1 MPNNCPN
8 CGKPEPSS
16 RAGSITS
23 YFFQHNYCRCHEK
36 NEHSDLKQTSNLGG
50 RQQVCL
56 NCSKSR
62 PHERKAGSFTA
73 FLFKE
78 LRCHCVTPRFATTS
92 QNRKFSSTSSS
103 ERYTKRRR
111 LARSVAAQL
120 ENAGTQ
126 TAIGPGTVIGGTF
139 KIEKIIGEGGMGVV
153 YLAQHLA
160 MQQKFALKILS
171 PGLSE
176 QYWLRFQSEAKTL
189 AALNHSSLVNVY
201 DLGIHEKSVF
211 YYSMDYLQGSNLEE
225 ILAEEGAQSLSYTI
239 DIFLLVLDGLSYAHR
254 HGIIHR
260 DIKPANIFICSNNA
274 SALEVKILDFGISKS
289 VTVGSEA
296 QTLTAAGEVF
306 GSPYYMSPEQC
317 TGKAVD
323 ARSDI
328 YSVGCSMFETLSGY
342 VPFDGGSALEIGL
355 LHEEELP
362 PLISQVS
369 KKQIPEAI
377 EIVIDKCLAK
387 LPADRYQSAREL
399 ALDLQRI
406 KAGKSIAALPSTAR
420 LEDDSGGAEKLV
432 KNSIPVALITIST
445 ISVAL
450 AAGIAYFIFINTT
463 SEIATPLKGSNSLGK
478 DLDDAAVL
486 NAKALENTEKD
497 IDSDP
502 DSAKVEAFLQSKPAN
517 YKKESIVNG
526 KIERAFYFPRD
537 FSLGALTFYPS
548 GTPETPALGK
558 CIIPPEKSVALMASI
573 SVGEHPQLLDYFQN
587 DDLISIELRA
597 AGKKSSDFL
606 PRLAKFTSLTHLRIS
621 EMIFLPDDVVY
632 LDRMQ
637 SLRRLMIIAW
647 TMDPEAIAKS
657 KIWQQLQRLEINSNQ
672 SISPIL
678 DKLAKCPDLIELSL
692 QGCQFNRADIVKLA
706 GMHNLKKLSITS
718 TLITNDDL
726 EKLTTLKDLD
736 LLNIAR
742 NTNLDA
748 GCLVSIKKFS
758 KLQRLVLPDQLVEDA
773 YEKELYGALPRLKRI
788 D

>member
-1 MPNNCPN
+1 MDVICKT
-8 CGKPEPSS
+8 CGKSEAAA

-23 YFFQHNYCRCHEK
+23 YFFQHNFCRCHRK
-36 NEHSDLKQTSNLGG
+36 NEASDLKQTSNLG

-78 LRCHCVTPRFATTS
+78 LRCQCVTPRFATTA

-111 LARSVAAQL
+111 LAKSIAAQL

-225 ILAEEGAQSLSYTI
+225 ILAEEGAQSLSYTT
-239 DIFLLVLDGLSYAHR
+239 DIFLLVLDGLSYAHK

-260 DIKPANIFICSNNA
+260 DIKPANIFICSNDTNA
-274 SALEVKILDFGISKS
+274 PEVKILDFGISKS

-342 VPFDGGSALEIGL
+342 VPFGGGSALEIGL

-369 KKQIPEAI
+369 KKQIPQAI

-387 LPADRYQSAREL
+387 LPDDRYQSAREL

-406 KAGKSIAALPSTAR
+406 KAGKNISALPSTAR
-420 LEDDSGGAEKLV
+420 LEAIDSSAADKLT
-432 KNSIPVALITIST
+432 KNSIALAIITISA
-445 ISVAL
+445 ISAAL
-450 AAGIAYFIFINTT
+450 AAGIAYFIFINTA
-463 SEIATPLKGSNSLGK
+463 SEIAKPIKGSSSLGK

-486 NAKALENTEKD
+486 NAKALENTEQD
-497 IDSDP
+497 LDSDP

-517 YKKESIVNG
+517 YLKKSIVNG
-526 KIERAFYFPRD
+526 KIERSFYFPRD
-537 FSLGALTFYPS
+537 FSLGLLNFYPS
-548 GTPETPALGK
+548 GTPETRAQGK
-558 CIIPPEKSVALMASI
+558 CIIPPEKSVALTASI
-573 SVGEHPQLLDYFQN
+573 SVGKHPQLLNYFQN

-597 AGKKSSDFL
+597 AGKNSSHFL

-621 EMIFLPDDVVY
+621 EMIFLPEDVVY

-637 SLRRLMIIAW
+637 SLTKLMIIAW
-647 TMDPEAIAKS
+647 TMDTEAIAKS
-657 KIWQQLQRLEINSNQ
+657 KIWQHLDRLEISCNQ

-678 DKLAKCPDLIELSL
+678 ERLSKCPNLIELCL
-692 QGCQFNRADIVKLA
+692 QGCQFNRGDIVKLA
-706 GMHNLKKLSITS
+706 GMHNLRKLSITS

-736 LLNIAR
+736 FLNIAR

-758 KLQRLVLPDQLVEDA
+758 KLQRLVLPDQLIEDA
-773 YEKELYGALPRLKRI
+773 YEKELYSELPSLKRI